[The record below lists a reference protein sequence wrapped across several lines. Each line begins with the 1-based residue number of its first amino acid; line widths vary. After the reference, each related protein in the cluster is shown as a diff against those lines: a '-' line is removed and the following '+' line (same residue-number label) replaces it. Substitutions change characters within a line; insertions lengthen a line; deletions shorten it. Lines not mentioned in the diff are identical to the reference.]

1 MGWSR
6 EWTRSRRSVSTPAP
20 FLANSAIPPPRSTAW
35 QPTRGLRLLPGLD
48 TYGARQVAVHARD
61 AFDLALGGEAL
72 VEALLPELARHFSPG
87 GKALLPSGDAAG
99 FRLGVLAREVGAH
112 PHHCLDRHRLGD
124 HVVFLAPHR
133 VAEDGA
139 SRLEEVA
146 DDAVVAGHFL
156 GAAAGQL
163 DRPPASAHPAMQFVE
178 QLGLQHPF
186 VALAA
191 SAQAVDAVAQRAVAL
206 AVELLDQAGGE
217 LAVRRCERH
226 VFVQI
231 NQMALV
237 DARRGRVDDHEHLGR
252 DVLAAT
258 D

>member
-35 QPTRGLRLLPGLD
+35 QPTARFKASSRPRFLWRAPGR
-48 TYGARQVAVHARD
+48 GARARRVRPRPWR
-61 AFDLALGGEAL
+61 GS
-72 VEALLPELARHFSPG
+72 ARRSPPPG
-87 GKALLPSGDAAG
+87 TGAPFRPRGKALLPSGDAAG

-124 HVVFLAPHR
+124 HVVFLGPYR

-156 GAAAGQL
+156 
-163 DRPPASAHPAMQFVE
+163 
-178 QLGLQHPF
+178 
-186 VALAA
+186 
-191 SAQAVDAVAQRAVAL
+191 
-206 AVELLDQAGGE
+206 
-217 LAVRRCERH
+217 
-226 VFVQI
+226 
-231 NQMALV
+231 
-237 DARRGRVDDHEHLGR
+237 
-252 DVLAAT
+252 
-258 D
+258 